1 MALVAPFAHVS
12 QAFVNTSAEPFSTSF
27 STVADPFSTSFTTAE
42 VPFGSYL
49 RAGSSA
55 NTSRTGFCAPLLI
68 GFFFGCQDSGTWVS
82 VLGNRHQEPSRF
94 FRACLVAATFGG
106 NSGAPVGSL

>member
-1 MALVAPFAHVS
+1 MTLVAPFAHVS
-12 QAFVNTSAEPFSTSF
+12 NAFVSTDAEPFSKSF
-27 STVADPFSTSFTTAE
+27 TTVEDPFSTSFITAE
-42 VPFGSYL
+42 VP
-49 RAGSSA
+49 SA
-55 NTSRTGFCAPLLI
+55 NTSRTGFCAPFSLEIVLFDLLLM
-68 GFFFGCQDSGTWVS
+68 GCQDSGTWVS

>member
-1 MALVAPFAHVS
+1 MTLVAPFAHVS
-12 QAFVNTSAEPFSTSF
+12 QAFINTSAEPFSTSF

-42 VPFGSYL
+42 GP
-49 RAGSSA
+49 SA
-55 NTSRTGFCAPLLI
+55 NASRTGFCAPFLI